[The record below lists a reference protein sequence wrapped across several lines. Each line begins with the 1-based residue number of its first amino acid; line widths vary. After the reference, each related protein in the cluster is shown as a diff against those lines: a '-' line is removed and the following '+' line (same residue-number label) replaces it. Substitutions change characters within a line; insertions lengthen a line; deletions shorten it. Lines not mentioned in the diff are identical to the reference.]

1 MVLLGIDYGERRM
14 GVAKSDSLGFLAS
27 GLTTIEWNHDTS
39 IPVKTISE
47 LIRTYHVEKIVMGLP
62 INMDDS
68 EGEKALKV
76 RGFAKVLETACS
88 IPVDLYDERLS
99 TAEAHEIMH
108 MQGRKTGKDKKS
120 IDMIAA
126 CVILQSYL
134 DNVKK

>member
-39 IPVKTISE
+39 IPLKIVSD
-47 LIRTYHVEKIVMGLP
+47 LVRTYHVEKIVMGLP

-68 EGEKALKV
+68 EGEKTLKV
-76 RGFAKVLETACS
+76 RQFAKVLETACA

-99 TAEAHEIMH
+99 AQRGHPVCGTSGCRSAWTWLSALCD
-108 MQGRKTGKDKKS
+108 G
-120 IDMIAA
+120 
-126 CVILQSYL
+126 CLQAQIR
-134 DNVKK
+134 NCT